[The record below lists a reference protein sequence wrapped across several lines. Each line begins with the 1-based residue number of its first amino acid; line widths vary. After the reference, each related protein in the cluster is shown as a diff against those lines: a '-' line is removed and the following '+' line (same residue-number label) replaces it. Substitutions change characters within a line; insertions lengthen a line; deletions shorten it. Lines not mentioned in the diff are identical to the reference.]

1 MDWMNL
7 VRTASDLSG
16 RNGGPLRNITLAELK
31 EHKSQYDCWTVYYGK
46 VYNITQYMHYHPGGV
61 EKIMLG
67 AGKDCTAL
75 FNKYHAW
82 INIDNMLAKCLV
94 GNFVGDVPS
103 ITEEDEHEEAMEN
116 K

>member
-7 VRTASDLSG
+7 VRSAADLSG
-16 RNGGPLRNITLAELK
+16 RNGGPLRNISLAELK
-31 EHKSQYDCWTVYYGK
+31 EHNTQFDCWTVYNGK

-61 EKIMLG
+61 KVIMQG
-67 AGKDCTAL
+67 AGRDCTRL
-75 FNKYHAW
+75 FNRYHAW

-94 GNFVGDVPS
+94 GNFIGDIPTIS
-103 ITEEDEHEEAMEN
+103 DDGDEETDD